1 MKGIKLVPQ
10 ALAAWGHFLKTVFL
24 LSGHYYF
31 LFLYEITI
39 FLKMGFFDE
48 IMVEFLAVLC

>member
-1 MKGIKLVPQ
+1 ME
-10 ALAAWGHFLKTVFL
+10 TVFL
-24 LSGHYYF
+24 PGGHYYF